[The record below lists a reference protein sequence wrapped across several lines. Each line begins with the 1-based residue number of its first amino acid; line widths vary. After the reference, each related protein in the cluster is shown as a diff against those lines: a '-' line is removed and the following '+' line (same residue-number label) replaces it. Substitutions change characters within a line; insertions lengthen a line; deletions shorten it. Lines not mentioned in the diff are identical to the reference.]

1 VAYLDDHPPARTQF
15 RRRYATPTGL
25 IVVHTAE
32 SVLDAIGE
40 DTGAEGVADFIRR
53 RADPGSYHRLVDSDS
68 IVALVRFEMAAYG
81 DGTGSNEFAIHLSFA
96 CRAADWPGMD
106 PARREAFLVNGARA
120 AREAAAWLREHHSTD
135 VPARRVTRTQSDQGA
150 AGFISHGERDPD
162 RRTDPGP
169 GFPWDRFLHLY
180 ALEEND
186 MTPKQATQ
194 LADAL
199 QAAQAAQANTERIER
214 ILDRHNTRRKA
225 QAKRAMD
232 RLDRILALVTDADRD
247 HTALAEDLDAL
258 RADIADLIG
267 EDDQ

>member
-1 VAYLDDHPPARTQF
+1 MAYLDDHPPARTQF

-32 SVLDAIGE
+32 SALDAIGE

-53 RADPGSYHRLVDSDS
+53 RSDPGSYHRLVDSDS
-68 IVALVRFEMAAYG
+68 IVPLVRFEMAAYG

-106 PARREAFLVNGARA
+106 PARREAYLVNGARA
-120 AREAAAWLREHHSTD
+120 AREAAVWLDRVHGVT

-150 AGFISHGERDPD
+150 AGFISHGERDPG

-169 GFPWDRFLHLY
+169 GFPWDRFLTLY
-180 ALEEND
+180 ASEEDD
-186 MTPKQATQ
+186 MTPEQIEQ
-194 LADAL
+194 LNRIEK
-199 QAAQAAQANTERIER
+199 NTERTLR
-214 ILDRHNTRRKA
+214 MADRHNAQRKA

-232 RLDRILALVTDADRD
+232 RLNRILALVTDGDRD
-247 HTALAEDLDAL
+247 HTALAGDLEAL
-258 RADIADLIG
+258 RVDVAALADDA
-267 EDDQ
+267 EEA

>member
-1 VAYLDDHPPARTQF
+1 MAYLDDHPPARTQF
-15 RRRYATPTGL
+15 RQRHATPTGL

-32 SVLDAIGE
+32 SALDAIGE

-68 IVALVRFEMAAYG
+68 IVPLVRFEMAAYG

-120 AREAAAWLREHHSTD
+120 AREAATWLKREHGIT

-150 AGFISHGERDPD
+150 AGFISHGERDPG

-169 GFPWDRFLHLY
+169 AFPWDRFLTLY
-180 ALEEND
+180 ASEEDD
-186 MTPKQATQ
+186 MAQYDEQ
-194 LADAL
+194 LDRIEK
-199 QAAQAAQANTERIER
+199 NTERTLR
-214 ILDRHNTRRKA
+214 MADRHNAQRKA

-232 RLDRILALVTDADRD
+232 RLNRILTLVTDGDRD
-247 HTALAEDLDAL
+247 HTALADDLEAL
-258 RADIADLIG
+258 RVDVAALA
-267 EDDQ
+267 EDEEE